1 MSHWIVTGANR
12 GIGLGIAE
20 CCLSNGAAKVYSI
33 DIGETGEDFAVLY
46 KRYPGQL
53 FAVNANVTEES
64 TITAAIDKIV
74 EEAGALH
81 GMVVNAGRTHH
92 KAALEFTKE
101 EIENLFNVNLFGAFY
116 TARAAARAFIRLGI
130 KGSVVFTASMAS
142 YRPNKAC
149 PHLSYFPFRMIL
161 TDSLQR
167 VPSTPYGASKAGIRN
182 MTHTLAMEWA
192 QYGIRVNSVSP
203 GLVKTAMTY
212 WVPQQPDWEQQLK
225 YYGGLPRL
233 AEVQELGGAYVYL
246 LSNAASYTTSIDIP
260 VNGVI
265 GSKYFRAILLI
276 NSTF

>member
-1 MSHWIVTGANR
+1 MSASTNTEAAAASQASSAPQTQVTLGSKVIAITGANR

-20 CCLSNGAAKVYSI
+20 CCLSNGAERVYSI
-33 DIGETGEDFAVLY
+33 DIGETGEEFLALSQ
-46 KRYPGQL
+46 RYPGRL
-53 FAVNANVTEES
+53 HALNANVTEED
-64 TITAAIDKIV
+64 TITAAVEKII

-92 KAALEFTKE
+92 KAALDFTKE

-116 TARAAARAFIRLGI
+116 TARAAARAFIKLGI
-130 KGSVVFTASMAS
+130 KGSIVFTASMAS
-142 YRPNKAC
+142 YRPNK
-149 PHLSYFPFRMIL
+149 
-161 TDSLQR
+161 R

-225 YYGGLPRL
+225 YYGGFPRL

-246 LSNAASYTTSIDIP
+246 LSDAASYTTSIDIP

-265 GSKYFRAILLI
+265 GIC
-276 NSTF
+276 

>member
-1 MSHWIVTGANR
+1 MAPSVTNNQVAAPQADNAPQTQVTLGGKVIAITGANR

-33 DIGETGEDFAVLY
+33 DIGETGEDFNAVA

-53 FAVNANVTEES
+53 FAVTANVTEES
-64 TITAAIDKIV
+64 TITAAVDKII
-74 EEAGALH
+74 EEAGAIH

-92 KAALEFTKE
+92 KAALDFTKE
-101 EIENLFNVNLFGAFY
+101 DIETLFNVNLFGAFY
-116 TARAAARAFIRLGI
+116 TARAAARAFIKLGI

-142 YRPNKAC
+142 YRPNK
-149 PHLSYFPFRMIL
+149 
-161 TDSLQR
+161 R
-167 VPSTPYGASKAGIRN
+167 VPSTPYGASKAGVRN

-203 GLVKTAMTY
+203 GLVNTAMTY

-225 YYGGLPRL
+225 YYGGFPRL

-246 LSNAASYTTSIDIP
+246 LSEAASYTTSIDIP

-265 GSKYFRAILLI
+265 GIC
-276 NSTF
+276 